1 MDFTNKE
8 ISLEY
13 FTKNEKTAKAQKN
26 KKRVIRK
33 LKAAFFILLAMSVL
47 TYLFLAN
54 NGGRFYSYQTRFI
67 FVAALSVIFV
77 STYIILSLHLYFDI
91 NFKHYL
97 KFYQLYD
104 IVQFLVLVVL
114 IIIFIQMFI
123 FKSASIS
130 GPSME
135 PTLHDKDQVL
145 VKQVNFNFK
154 HDDIVVIDA
163 TIYAKRNLSFTTSLM
178 AETNDEFYIK
188 RIRAIPGD
196 KISLEQIDLST
207 NFAIL
212 INNKPL
218 TDVNN
223 LVINLSF
230 GSTYYLNLEKLI
242 SDIDGVI
249 PKGMYFLLGD
259 NITNSRDSR
268 TFGLVEEIDILG
280 VVNFRIWKNI
290 GRIK

>member
-13 FTKNEKTAKAQKN
+13 FIKNEETIEAQKN

-33 LKAAFFILLAMSVL
+33 LKTAFFILLIMSVL

-54 NGGRFYSYQTRFI
+54 NGGRFYSSRVRFI
-67 FVAALSVIFV
+67 FVTALSVIFV
-77 STYIILSLHLYFDI
+77 STYIILNLHL
-91 NFKHYL
+91 NFEFSLKHYI

-104 IVQFLVLVVL
+104 ILQFLILVVL

-135 PTLHDKDQVL
+135 PTLHDKDQVI
-145 VKQVNFNFK
+145 VKQLNFNFK

-163 TIYAKRNLSFTTSLM
+163 TIYARTNLSYTTKLM
-178 AETNDEFYIK
+178 SETNDEFYIK
-188 RIRAIPGD
+188 RIKGIPGD
-196 KISLEQIDLST
+196 KISLRQIDSSF
-207 NFAIL
+207 NYEIL
-212 INNKPL
+212 INNKAV

-223 LVINLSF
+223 QTIKVKH
-230 GSTYYLNLEKLI
+230 GSTYYDNLEKLI
-242 SDIDGVI
+242 SNIDGEI
-249 PKGMYFLLGD
+249 PKKMYFLLGD
-259 NITNSRDSR
+259 NTENSRDSR
-268 TFGLVEEIDILG
+268 TFGLVEEKDILG
-280 VVNFRIWKNI
+280 VVNFRIWKNM